1 MSISVKT
8 IFDEFIQN
16 VNKLDFYADIVKKSY
31 EKYLSE
37 IEEHKKKLL
46 NIDSYSSKRPVYL
59 DILNN
64 HNKVISDLKV
74 DKSFDQ
80 TKDDIFFHYNKQ
92 MQWFLVET
100 YELYEDFL
108 EKLYATMG
116 YLDNNFWDAL
126 DFGEIAIND
135 IINKDKDWFF
145 EQIKKKKDRP
155 YSIIKIFEKRFHIKK
170 YFDKTTPNLNYDFLI
185 QLISE
190 FRHAIVHDRGFLDK
204 TVLKDKLFKKQGIK
218 GKELIEKYENFIDFY
233 YDENKYNNLICL
245 NTIIDNVTIKGLP
258 INYDRR
264 LMLSQ
269 YILSYANLMTQMSIE
284 YLEKNKKIT
293 K

>member
-16 VNKLDFYADIVKKSY
+16 VNKLDFYGDIVKKSY

-37 IEEHKKKLL
+37 IEEHKKKLS

-116 YLDNNFWDAL
+116 YLDNNFWNDS
-126 DFGEIAIND
+126 DFGAIQLNEIV
-135 IINKDKDWFF
+135 NKDKNWFF
-145 EQIKKKKDRP
+145 EQIKKKKEKP
-155 YSIIKIFEKRFHIKK
+155 YSIIKVFEKRF
-170 YFDKTTPNLNYDFLI
+170 NLSIYYNKNIPETNYQFLMK
-185 QLISE
+185 LISE
-190 FRHAIVHDRGFLDK
+190 FRHAIVHDRGFLE
-204 TVLKDKLFKKQGIK
+204 KDKLLNKQGIN
-218 GKELIEKYENFIDFY
+218 GEELIKKYENFIDFY

-269 YILSYANLMTQMSIE
+269 YILSYANLMTKMSIE